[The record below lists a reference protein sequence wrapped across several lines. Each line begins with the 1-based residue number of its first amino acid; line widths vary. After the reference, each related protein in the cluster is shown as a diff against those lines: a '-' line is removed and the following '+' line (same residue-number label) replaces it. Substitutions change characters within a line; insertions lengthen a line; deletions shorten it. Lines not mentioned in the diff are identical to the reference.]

1 MRLAIAS
8 QRINA
13 SFQELKDAMEKFMG
27 EQAKEKALVEK
38 ASRVRAGELSTVVY
52 HFAPVTPSFLELGIA
67 HTLCLPG
74 TRARTL
80 DAIRTWATPGDDT
93 TPQVLCLVGAG
104 SHGKSTIAST
114 IACEWEDEGRLYG
127 AFFFV
132 KNPETP
138 YKSNSARIAQPTAL
152 RPRSTTA
159 PSLRYS
165 IASLSQLGQRFPS
178 SSKFRKWTL
187 PTAPPSSSSNESSL
201 RKLNE
206 AIKSLSSEVTSV
218 EEGQRH
224 EASSPKPTFLVI
236 DNLDDLPVSEINQVV
251 SRLREALVA
260 NPQLRV
266 LLTARTKSAEIV
278 ERNNDGGGEREGRET
293 EGAEPWWAKPFMS
306 ANKTSLSP
314 SRALFS
320 SFSIE
325 RASSFSS
332 SKGDN
337 TEDKVKNTEN
347 EEVDVDIETY
357 IHSRMCFS
365 LSASEQQRLVN
376 AAGGCIGTAVRLCDA
391 LEDAGSP
398 ERVLDVVLYRE
409 MVQKHGE
416 NIRVVLV

>member
-13 SFQELKDAMEKFMG
+13 SFQELKDAMEKFMR

-38 ASRVRAGELSTVVY
+38 ASRVRA
-52 HFAPVTPSFLELGIA
+52 ELGIA

-93 TPQVLCLVGAG
+93 TPQILCLVGAG

-114 IACEWEDEGRLYG
+114 IACEWQGERRLYG

-138 YKSNSARIAQPTAL
+138 YKGKNACIAQPTAL
-152 RPRSTTA
+152 RPRSTTV

-206 AIKSLSSEVTSV
+206 AIKSLSSEAMSV

-278 ERNNDGGGEREGRET
+278 ERNNYGGGEREGRET
-293 EGAEPWWAKPFMS
+293 EGEEPC
-306 ANKTSLSP
+306 
-314 SRALFS
+314 
-320 SFSIE
+320 FSIE

-337 TEDKVKNTEN
+337 TEDKVKNTDN
-347 EEVDVDIETY
+347 EEVNVDIETY
-357 IHSRMCFS
+357 VHSRMCFS
-365 LSASEQQRLVN
+365 LSTSEQKRLVN
-376 AAGGCIGTAVRLCDA
+376 GAGGCIGTAVRLCDA